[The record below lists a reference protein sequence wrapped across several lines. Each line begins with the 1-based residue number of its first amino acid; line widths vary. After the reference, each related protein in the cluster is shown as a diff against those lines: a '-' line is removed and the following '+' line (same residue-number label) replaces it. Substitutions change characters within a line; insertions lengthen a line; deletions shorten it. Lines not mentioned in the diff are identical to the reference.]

1 MKRTSLLVP
10 VLVLILGVGSACGRR
25 PAETK
30 AEKADAHGERAEPA
44 GDDHAAEEHHEEMPG
59 TVRLTSAAIAEAN
72 IAIWKVAPVPLEHLL
87 MVPGDVGYD
96 ENRLLTVSSSVR
108 GRVASIP
115 VDLGQRVEK
124 GAVLLRIESV
134 DLGKAREEFLKA
146 VAELRVAE
154 KSYERAKRLVSEK
167 AISPAEFQGREA
179 TYLSSVAARDAAAGA
194 LRQAGE
200 SEEGIAAVASG
211 SGRQTGVATVDLRAP
226 FAGEVIDRKV
236 TPGSL
241 VESFQ
246 PLLVLADT
254 RNLWVFFR
262 VYEKDLSLVHTRLPV
277 AIVPDAYPDERFS
290 GSIDFVGGDVDA
302 STRAIRIR
310 AVVANPGG
318 KLKPGMFVKGQIEVP
333 RPASEAGGTPAVP
346 QSALQTLEGRS
357 TIFVRT
363 GPETFARRFVET
375 GHTFEGFTEI
385 LSGVKPGEEVV
396 TEGSF
401 ILKSEFAKA
410 MLADDHH

>member
-1 MKRTSLLVP
+1 MKPTSLLVL
-10 VLVLILGVGSACGRR
+10 VLVLASVASAGCGRR

-30 AEKADAHGERAEPA
+30 GEAHGE
-44 GDDHAAEEHHEEMPG
+44 EEHAGEEHEPLPD
-59 TVRLTSAAIAEAN
+59 TVRLTSAAIAEAS
-72 IAIWKVAPVPLEHLL
+72 IATWKVEPVPLEHLL
-87 MVPGDVGYD
+87 VVPGDVGYD

-115 VDLGQRVEK
+115 VDLGQRVGR

-134 DLGKAREEFLKA
+134 ELGRAREEYLKA
-146 VAELRVAE
+146 AAELRVAE
-154 KSYERAKRLVSEK
+154 KAYERAKRLVTEK
-167 AISPAEFQGREA
+167 AISPAELQSREA
-179 TYLSSVAARDAAAGA
+179 TYLSGVAARDAAAGA

-200 SEEGIAAVASG
+200 SEEGIGALG
-211 SGRQTGVATVDLRAP
+211 SGGGRPSGVATVDLRAP
-226 FAGEVIDRKV
+226 FAGEVIDRKI

-241 VESFQ
+241 VEAFQ

-254 RNLWVFFR
+254 RQLWVFFR
-262 VYEKDLSLVHTRLPV
+262 VYEKDLALVHTGLPV
-277 AIVPDAYPDERFS
+277 AIVADAYPDVRFS
-290 GSIDFVGGDVDA
+290 GTIDFVGGDVDT
-302 STRAIRIR
+302 STRAVRVR
-310 AVVANPGG
+310 AVVPNPGG

-333 RPASEAGGTPAVP
+333 KPASEAGTPAVP
-346 QSALQTLEGRS
+346 QSALQTLEGRP

-385 LSGVKPGEEVV
+385 LAGVKPGEEVV

-401 ILKSEFAKA
+401 VLKSEFAKA
-410 MLADDHH
+410 TLADDHH

>member
-1 MKRTSLLVP
+1 MKLPTR
-10 VLVLILGVGSACGRR
+10 LILLALVALTACGRA
-25 PAETK
+25 PAEK
-30 AEKADAHGERAEPA
+30 SAETHPEREAPA
-44 GDDHAAEEHHEEMPG
+44 GEERHEEMPG
-59 TVRLTSAAIAEAN
+59 TVRLASAAIAEAN

-87 MVPGDVGYD
+87 VVPGDVGYD

-108 GRVASIP
+108 GRVAAIP

-146 VAELRVAE
+146 AAELRVAE

-167 AISPAEFQGREA
+167 AISPAEFQSREA
-179 TYLSSVAARDAAAGA
+179 AYLSSVAARDAAAGA

-200 SEEGIAAVASG
+200 SEEGIAALGSN
-211 SGRQTGVATVDLRAP
+211 SGREARVATVALRAP
-226 FAGEVIDRKV
+226 FAGQVIDRKV

-241 VESFQ
+241 VEAFQ

-262 VYEKDLSLVHTRLPV
+262 VYERDLALVRTGLPV
-277 AIVPDAYPDERFS
+277 AIVADAYPDERFS
-290 GSIDFVGGDVDA
+290 GSIDFVGGEVDA
-302 STRAIRIR
+302 STRAVRVR
-310 AVVANPGG
+310 AVVANP
-318 KLKPGMFVKGQIEVP
+318 KARLKPGMFVKGQIEVP
-333 RPASEAGGTPAVP
+333 RPAAEGGGTPAVP
-346 QSALQTLEGRS
+346 QSALQTLEGRP
-357 TIFVRT
+357 TLFVRT

-401 ILKSEFAKA
+401 VLKSEFAKA
-410 MLADDHH
+410 TLADDHH